1 MWKKLDALKRVWNV
15 MYDGVGCGR
24 GVGLKRV
31 CVDEACGKGGTL
43 KPIIAFTLQSCRLN
57 YMEEGERRRL

>member
-1 MWKKLDALKRVWNV
+1 VWKRFGTLKRVWNK

-31 CVDEACGKGGTL
+31 CVDEVCEKGGTL
-43 KPIIAFTLQSCRLN
+43 KP
-57 YMEEGERRRL
+57 RRALIP